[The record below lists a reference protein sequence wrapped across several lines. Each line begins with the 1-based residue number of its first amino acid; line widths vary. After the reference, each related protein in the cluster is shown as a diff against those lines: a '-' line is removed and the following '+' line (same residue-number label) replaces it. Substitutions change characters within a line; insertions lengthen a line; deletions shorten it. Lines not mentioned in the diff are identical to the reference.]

1 MKARLNGLVAV
12 GAGIAII
19 CWFLYGYLI
28 SW

>member
-1 MKARLNGLVAV
+1 MKERVNSLAAV
-12 GAGIAII
+12 GAGVAIV